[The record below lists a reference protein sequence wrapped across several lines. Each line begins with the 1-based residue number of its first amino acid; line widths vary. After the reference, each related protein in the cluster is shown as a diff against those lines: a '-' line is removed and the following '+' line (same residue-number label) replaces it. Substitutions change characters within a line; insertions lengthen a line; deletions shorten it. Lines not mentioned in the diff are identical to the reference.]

1 MRFLIDE
8 QLPPD
13 LARWL
18 SAEGYPSVH
27 VVCTGLGGGAPDDE
41 IEVLAKMM
49 DTAVWSKDADF
60 ARRAQQ
66 DPMLRV
72 VWLRFGN
79 TTNAALRAELAPRLP
94 AIAAALESGKSLVEI
109 P

>member
-1 MRFLIDE
+1 MWFLIDE

-18 SAEGYPSVH
+18 SAKGYPSVH
-27 VVCTGLGGGAPDDE
+27 VACLGLDGTPDDE
-41 IEVLAKMM
+41 IELVAKTMNA
-49 DTAVWSKDADF
+49 AVWSKDADF
-60 ARRAQQ
+60 ARRARQSTRLQ
-66 DPMLRV
+66 V

-79 TTNAALRAELAPRLP
+79 IANAALRIELAPHLP
-94 AIAAALESGKSLVEI
+94 AIATALKSGKSLVEI

>member
-27 VVCTGLGGGAPDDE
+27 VARLGLDGTSDDE

-49 DTAVWSKDADF
+49 NAAVWSKDADF

-66 DPMLRV
+66 PTLLRV

-79 TTNAALRAELAPRLP
+79 IANAALRIELAPHLP
-94 AIAAALESGKSLVEI
+94 AIDTALRSGKSLVEI

>member
-27 VVCTGLGGGAPDDE
+27 VARLGLDGTSDDE